1 MIHQDGRCIQVMN
14 QRCLDDQDLQGG
26 ITIAEIPLETM
37 IILHQ
42 GETKIMVMDHMIIE
56 DTTMIVGGLIEMLI
70 TRMLKLKYLEII
82 RKEIMRGH
90 EIHGENL
97 DFMKVMENGDAVPP
111 EKRDAIEYGR
121 RKMLSR

>member
-1 MIHQDGRCIQVMN
+1 MIHQEDGRCIQVMN

-42 GETKIMVMDHMIIE
+42 GETKIMDHMIIE
-56 DTTMIVGGLIEMLI
+56 DTTMIVGGFIEMLI
-70 TRMLKLKYLEII
+70 TRMLELKYLEII
-82 RKEIMRGH
+82 QKENMRGH

-97 DFMKVMENGDAVPP
+97 DFMKIMENGDAVPP
-111 EKRDAIEYGR
+111 EKRDTIEYGR
-121 RKMLSR
+121 RKILNR